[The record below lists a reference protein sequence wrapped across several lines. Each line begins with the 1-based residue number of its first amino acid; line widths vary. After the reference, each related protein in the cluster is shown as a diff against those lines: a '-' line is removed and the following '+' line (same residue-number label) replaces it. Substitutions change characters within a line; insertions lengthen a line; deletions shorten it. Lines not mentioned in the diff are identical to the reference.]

1 MPSTERVPVNY
12 RGGGGREHG
21 AKSCC
26 ESELSTAVCREL
38 YIPAAS
44 PCCDHEARGL
54 VTEQALGKI
63 NVVWSD
69 APAARGG
76 RAGKPST
83 CTRMGAV

>member
-1 MPSTERVPVNY
+1 M
-12 RGGGGREHG
+12 
-21 AKSCC
+21 
-26 ESELSTAVCREL
+26 CREL